1 MPITFSEEEESIRN
15 LFPIGTTFHYDKV
28 SYEVIEVGKP
38 FSEKGE
44 PKTDIYICAVSKNKN
59 DKKKEFKISFKKS
72 NADFLENKISKE
84 RAQQLFGKNWSKII
98 KESIKKLESSFQSKT
113 LIYKEKKGHTEKG
126 SITLGWKFELV
137 NKISGIL
144 SDEITLV
151 EDQVID
157 VYAGTNLEDEK
168 KNAKVNG
175 KLTDNSGIANFI
187 LIGET
192 GFNSAQEVI
201 DKLIS
206 VEDYVKQ
213 NPKVYFA
220 CKALNYR
227 ISKKKWDGDRP
238 LAVYVDWDVSKTEE
252 KLSYSLVFDKPLE
265 KKGNEVAEKLVTALE
280 TLDITTID
288 NIGV

>member
-1 MPITFSEEEESIRN
+1 MSITFSREEESIRT
-15 LFPIGTTFHYDKV
+15 LFPIGTTFNYDNV
-28 SYEVIEVGKP
+28 LYEVIEVGKP

-44 PKTDIYICAVSKNKN
+44 PKTDIYICAISK
-59 DKKKEFKISFKKS
+59 DHKKKEFKISFKKS

-98 KESIKKLESSFQSKT
+98 KESIDKLELSFQSKK
-113 LIYKEKKGHTEKG
+113 LIYKEQEGHTEKG

-137 NKISGIL
+137 NKISGAL
-144 SDEITLV
+144 SDEIILV

-175 KLTDNSGIANFI
+175 KLIDDSGIANFI

-206 VEDYVKQ
+206 VKDYVKLH
-213 NPKVYFA
+213 PKVYFA

-227 ISKKKWDGDRP
+227 FLKDKWDGDRP
-238 LAVYVDWDVSKTEE
+238 LAVYVEWSASGK
-252 KLSYSLVFDKPLE
+252 
-265 KKGNEVAEKLVTALE
+265 NCHIA
-280 TLDITTID
+280 
-288 NIGV
+288 

>member
-1 MPITFSEEEESIRN
+1 MSITFSREEELIRT
-15 LFPIGTTFHYDKV
+15 LFPIGTTFNYDNV
-28 SYEVIEVGKP
+28 LYEVIEVGKP

-44 PKTDIYICAVSKNKN
+44 PKTDIYICAISK
-59 DKKKEFKISFKKS
+59 DHKKKEFKISFKKS

-98 KESIKKLESSFQSKT
+98 KESIDKLELSFQSKK
-113 LIYKEKKGHTEKG
+113 LIYKEQEGHTEKG

-137 NKISGIL
+137 NKISGAL
-144 SDEITLV
+144 SDEIILV

-157 VYAGTNLEDEK
+157 VYAGTNLEDKK

-175 KLTDNSGIANFI
+175 KLIDDSGIANFI

-206 VEDYVKQ
+206 VKDYVKLH
-213 NPKVYFA
+213 PKVYFA

-227 ISKKKWDGDRP
+227 FLKDKWDGDRP
-238 LAVYVDWDVSKTEE
+238 LAVYVEWSASGK
-252 KLSYSLVFDKPLE
+252 KLSHSLVFDEPLE
-265 KKGNEVAEKLVTALE
+265 KKGNEVAEKLKAALE
-280 TLDITTID
+280 TLNITTID
-288 NIGV
+288 NIDM

>member
-1 MPITFSEEEESIRN
+1 MSITFSREEESIRT
-15 LFPIGTTFHYDKV
+15 LFPIGTTFNYDNV
-28 SYEVIEVGKP
+28 LYEVIEVGKP

-44 PKTDIYICAVSKNKN
+44 PKTDIYICAISK
-59 DKKKEFKISFKKS
+59 DHKKKEFKISFKKS

-98 KESIKKLESSFQSKT
+98 KESIDKLELSFQSKK
-113 LIYKEKKGHTEKG
+113 LIYKEQEGHTEKG

-137 NKISGIL
+137 NKISGAL
-144 SDEITLV
+144 SDEIILV

-175 KLTDNSGIANFI
+175 KLIDDSGIANFI

-206 VEDYVKQ
+206 VKDYVKLH
-213 NPKVYFA
+213 PKVYFA

-227 ISKKKWDGDRP
+227 FLKDKWDGDRP
-238 LAVYVDWDVSKTEE
+238 LAVYVEWSASGK
-252 KLSYSLVFDKPLE
+252 KLSHSLVFDEPLE
-265 KKGNEVAEKLVTALE
+265 KKGNEVAEKLKAALE
-280 TLDITTID
+280 TLNITTID
-288 NIGV
+288 NIEM

>member
-1 MPITFSEEEESIRN
+1 MSITFSREEESIRT
-15 LFPIGTTFHYDKV
+15 LFPIGTTFNYDNV
-28 SYEVIEVGKP
+28 LYEVIEVGKP

-44 PKTDIYICAVSKNKN
+44 PKTDIYICAISK
-59 DKKKEFKISFKKS
+59 DHKKKEFKISFKKS

-98 KESIKKLESSFQSKT
+98 KESIDKLELSFQSKK
-113 LIYKEKKGHTEKG
+113 LIYKEQEGHTEKG

-137 NKISGIL
+137 NKISGAL
-144 SDEITLV
+144 SDEIILV

-175 KLTDNSGIANFI
+175 KLIDDSGIANFI

-206 VEDYVKQ
+206 VKDYVKLH
-213 NPKVYFA
+213 PKVYFT

-227 ISKKKWDGDRP
+227 FLKDKWDGDRP
-238 LAVYVDWDVSKTEE
+238 LAVYVEWSASGK
-252 KLSYSLVFDKPLE
+252 KLSHSLVFDEPLE
-265 KKGNEVAEKLVTALE
+265 KKGNEVAEKLKAALE
-280 TLDITTID
+280 TLNITTID
-288 NIGV
+288 NIDM

>member
-1 MPITFSEEEESIRN
+1 MSITFSREEELIRT
-15 LFPIGTTFHYDKV
+15 LFPIGTTFNYDNV
-28 SYEVIEVGKP
+28 LYEVIEVGKP

-44 PKTDIYICAVSKNKN
+44 PKTDIYICAISK
-59 DKKKEFKISFKKS
+59 DHKKKEFKISFKKS

-98 KESIKKLESSFQSKT
+98 KESIDKLELSFQSKK
-113 LIYKEKKGHTEKG
+113 LIYKEQEGHTEKG

-137 NKISGIL
+137 NKISGAL
-144 SDEITLV
+144 SDEIILV

-175 KLTDNSGIANFI
+175 KLIDDSGIANFI

-206 VEDYVKQ
+206 VKDYVKLH
-213 NPKVYFA
+213 PKVYFA

-227 ISKKKWDGDRP
+227 FLKDKWDGDRP
-238 LAVYVDWDVSKTEE
+238 LAVYVEWSASGK
-252 KLSYSLVFDKPLE
+252 KLSHSLVFDEPLE
-265 KKGNEVAEKLVTALE
+265 KKGNEVAEKLKAALE
-280 TLDITTID
+280 TLNITTID
-288 NIGV
+288 NIDM

>member
-1 MPITFSEEEESIRN
+1 MSITFSREEESIRT
-15 LFPIGTTFHYDKV
+15 LFPIGTTFNYDNV
-28 SYEVIEVGKP
+28 LYEVIEVGKP

-44 PKTDIYICAVSKNKN
+44 PKTDIYICAISK
-59 DKKKEFKISFKKS
+59 DRKKKEFKISFKKS

-98 KESIKKLESSFQSKT
+98 KESIDKLELSFQSKK
-113 LIYKEKKGHTEKG
+113 LIYKEQEGHTEKG

-137 NKISGIL
+137 NKISGAL
-144 SDEITLV
+144 SDEIILV

-175 KLTDNSGIANFI
+175 KLIDDSGIANFI

-206 VEDYVKQ
+206 VKDYVKLH
-213 NPKVYFA
+213 PKVYFA

-227 ISKKKWDGDRP
+227 FLKDKWDGDRP
-238 LAVYVDWDVSKTEE
+238 LAVYVEWSASGK
-252 KLSYSLVFDKPLE
+252 KLSHSLVFDEPLE
-265 KKGNEVAEKLVTALE
+265 KKGNEVAEKLKAALE
-280 TLDITTID
+280 TLNITTID
-288 NIGV
+288 NIDM

>member
-1 MPITFSEEEESIRN
+1 MPKTFSKEEKLIRT
-15 LFPIGTTFHYDKV
+15 LFPIGTTFNYDNV

-44 PKTDIYICAVSKNKN
+44 PKTDIYICAISKNHE
-59 DKKKEFKISFKKS
+59 KKEFKISFKKG

-84 RAQQLFGKNWSKII
+84 RAQQLFGENWSKII
-98 KESIKKLESSFQSKT
+98 KQSIDALESSFQSKK
-113 LIYKEKKGHTEKG
+113 LIYKEQEGHTEKG

-137 NKISGIL
+137 NKINGALSGKIIL
-144 SDEITLV
+144 DK
-151 EDQVID
+151 DQVID

-175 KLTDNSGIANFI
+175 ILIDDSGIANFI

-192 GFNSAQEVI
+192 DFNSAQEVI

-206 VEDYVKQ
+206 VKDYVQQ
-213 NPKVYFA
+213 NPEVYFA

-227 ISKKKWDGDRP
+227 ILKDKWDGDRP
-238 LAVYVDWDVSKTEE
+238 LAVYVEWSVSSG
-252 KLSYSLVFDKPLE
+252 KLSHSLVFNEPLE
-265 KKGNEVAEKLVTALE
+265 KKGNEVAEKLKTSLE
-280 TLDITTID
+280 TLNITTID
-288 NIGV
+288 DIDI

>member
-1 MPITFSEEEESIRN
+1 MSITFSREEESIRT
-15 LFPIGTTFHYDKV
+15 LFPIGTTFNYDNV
-28 SYEVIEVGKP
+28 LYEVIEVGKP

-44 PKTDIYICAVSKNKN
+44 PKTDIYICAISKDHN
-59 DKKKEFKISFKKS
+59 KKEFKISFKKS

-98 KESIKKLESSFQSKT
+98 KESIDKLELSFQSKK
-113 LIYKEKKGHTEKG
+113 LIYKEQEGHTEKG

-137 NKISGIL
+137 NKISGAL
-144 SDEITLV
+144 SDEIILV

-175 KLTDNSGIANFI
+175 KLIDDSGIANFI

-206 VEDYVKQ
+206 VKDYVKLH
-213 NPKVYFA
+213 PKVYFA

-227 ISKKKWDGDRP
+227 FLKDKWDGDRP
-238 LAVYVDWDVSKTEE
+238 LAVYVEWSASGK
-252 KLSYSLVFDKPLE
+252 KLSHSLVFDEPLE
-265 KKGNEVAEKLVTALE
+265 KKGNEVAEKLKAALE
-280 TLDITTID
+280 TLNITTID
-288 NIGV
+288 NIDM

>member
-1 MPITFSEEEESIRN
+1 MSITFSREEESIRT
-15 LFPIGTTFHYDKV
+15 LFPIGTTFNYDNV
-28 SYEVIEVGKP
+28 LYEVIEVGKP

-44 PKTDIYICAVSKNKN
+44 PKTDIYICAISK
-59 DKKKEFKISFKKS
+59 DHKKKEFKISFKKS

-98 KESIKKLESSFQSKT
+98 KESIDKLELSFQSKK
-113 LIYKEKKGHTEKG
+113 LIYKEQEGHTEKG

-137 NKISGIL
+137 NKISGAL
-144 SDEITLV
+144 SDEIILV

-175 KLTDNSGIANFI
+175 KLIDDSGIANFI

-206 VEDYVKQ
+206 VKDYVKLH
-213 NPKVYFA
+213 PKVYFA

-227 ISKKKWDGDRP
+227 FLKDKWDGDRP
-238 LAVYVDWDVSKTEE
+238 LAVYVEWSASGK
-252 KLSYSLVFDKPLE
+252 KLSHSLVFDEPLE
-265 KKGNEVAEKLVTALE
+265 KKGNEVAEKLKAALE
-280 TLDITTID
+280 TLNITTID
-288 NIGV
+288 NIDM

>member
-1 MPITFSEEEESIRN
+1 MSITFSREEESIRT
-15 LFPIGTTFHYDKV
+15 LFPIGTTFNYDNV
-28 SYEVIEVGKP
+28 LYEVIEVGKP

-44 PKTDIYICAVSKNKN
+44 PKTDIYICAISK
-59 DKKKEFKISFKKS
+59 DHKKKEFKISFKKS

-98 KESIKKLESSFQSKT
+98 KESIDKLELSFQSKK
-113 LIYKEKKGHTEKG
+113 LIYKEQEGHTEKG

-137 NKISGIL
+137 NKISGAL
-144 SDEITLV
+144 SDEIILV

-175 KLTDNSGIANFI
+175 KLIDDSGIANFI

-192 GFNSAQEVI
+192 GFNSAEVI

-206 VEDYVKQ
+206 VKDYVKLH
-213 NPKVYFA
+213 PKVYFA

-227 ISKKKWDGDRP
+227 FLKDKWDGDRP
-238 LAVYVDWDVSKTEE
+238 LAVYVEWSASGK
-252 KLSYSLVFDKPLE
+252 KLSHSLVFDEPLE
-265 KKGNEVAEKLVTALE
+265 KKGNEVAEKLKAALE
-280 TLDITTID
+280 TLNITTID
-288 NIGV
+288 NIDM

>member
-1 MPITFSEEEESIRN
+1 MSITFSREEESIRT
-15 LFPIGTTFHYDKV
+15 LFPIGTTFNYDNV
-28 SYEVIEVGKP
+28 LYEVIEVGKP

-44 PKTDIYICAVSKNKN
+44 PKTDIYICAISK
-59 DKKKEFKISFKKS
+59 DHKKKEFKISFKKS

-98 KESIKKLESSFQSKT
+98 KESIDKLELSFQSKK
-113 LIYKEKKGHTEKG
+113 LIYKEQEGHTEKG

-137 NKISGIL
+137 NKISGAL
-144 SDEITLV
+144 SDEIILV

-175 KLTDNSGIANFI
+175 KLIDDSGIANFI

-206 VEDYVKQ
+206 VKDYVKLH
-213 NPKVYFA
+213 PKVYFA
-220 CKALNYR
+220 CKALHYR
-227 ISKKKWDGDRP
+227 FLKDKWDGDRP
-238 LAVYVDWDVSKTEE
+238 LAVYVEWSASGK
-252 KLSYSLVFDKPLE
+252 KLSHSLVFDEPLE
-265 KKGNEVAEKLVTALE
+265 KKGNEVAEKLKAALE
-280 TLDITTID
+280 TLNITTID
-288 NIGV
+288 NIDM

>member
-1 MPITFSEEEESIRN
+1 MSITFSREEESIRT
-15 LFPIGTTFHYDKV
+15 LFPIGTTFNYDNV
-28 SYEVIEVGKP
+28 LYDVIEVGKP

-44 PKTDIYICAVSKNKN
+44 PKTDIYICAISK
-59 DKKKEFKISFKKS
+59 DHKKKEFKISFKKS

-98 KESIKKLESSFQSKT
+98 KESIDKLELSFQSKK
-113 LIYKEKKGHTEKG
+113 LIYKEQEGHTEKG

-137 NKISGIL
+137 NKISGAL
-144 SDEITLV
+144 SDEIILV

-175 KLTDNSGIANFI
+175 KLIDDSGIANFI

-206 VEDYVKQ
+206 VKDYVKLH
-213 NPKVYFA
+213 PKVYFA

-227 ISKKKWDGDRP
+227 FLKDKWDGDRP
-238 LAVYVDWDVSKTEE
+238 LAVYVEWSASGK
-252 KLSYSLVFDKPLE
+252 KLSHSLVFDEPLE
-265 KKGNEVAEKLVTALE
+265 KKGNEVAEKIKAALE
-280 TLDITTID
+280 TLNITTID
-288 NIGV
+288 NIDM

>member
-1 MPITFSEEEESIRN
+1 MPITFSKEEESIRT
-15 LFPIGTTFHYDKV
+15 LFSIGTTFNYDNV

-44 PKTDIYICAVSKNKN
+44 PKTDIYICAISK
-59 DKKKEFKISFKKS
+59 DYKKKEFKISFKKS

-98 KESIKKLESSFQSKT
+98 KQSIDKLKPTFQSKT
-113 LIYKEKKGHTEKG
+113 LIYKEQEGHTEKG

-137 NKISGIL
+137 NKISGAL
-144 SDEITLV
+144 SDEIILV

-168 KNAKVNG
+168 KNARVNE
-175 KLTDNSGIANFI
+175 KIINDSGVANFI

-192 GFNSAQEVI
+192 GFKNAQEVI

-206 VEDYVKQ
+206 VKDYVKQ
-213 NPKVYFA
+213 HPKVYFA

-227 ISKKKWDGDRP
+227 TLKDKWDGDRP
-238 LAVYVDWDVSKTEE
+238 LAVYVEWSASSG
-252 KLSYSLVFDKPLE
+252 KLSHSLVFNKPLE
-265 KKGNEVAEKLVTALE
+265 KKGNEVAKKLKTSLE
-280 TLDITTID
+280 ILNITTID
-288 NIGV
+288 DIDI

>member
-1 MPITFSEEEESIRN
+1 MSITFSREEESIRT
-15 LFPIGTTFHYDKV
+15 LFPIGTTFNYDNV
-28 SYEVIEVGKP
+28 LYEVIEVGKP

-44 PKTDIYICAVSKNKN
+44 PKTDIYICAISK
-59 DKKKEFKISFKKS
+59 DHKKKEFKISFKKS

-98 KESIKKLESSFQSKT
+98 KESIDKLELSFQSKK
-113 LIYKEKKGHTEKG
+113 LIYKEQEGHTEKG

-137 NKISGIL
+137 NKISGAL
-144 SDEITLV
+144 SDEIILV

-157 VYAGTNLEDEK
+157 LYAGTNLEDEK

-175 KLTDNSGIANFI
+175 KLIDDSGIANFI

-206 VEDYVKQ
+206 VKDYVKLH
-213 NPKVYFA
+213 PKVYFA

-227 ISKKKWDGDRP
+227 FLKDKWDGDRP
-238 LAVYVDWDVSKTEE
+238 LAVYVEWSASGK
-252 KLSYSLVFDKPLE
+252 KLSHSLVFDEPLE
-265 KKGNEVAEKLVTALE
+265 KKGNEVAEKLKAALE
-280 TLDITTID
+280 TLNITTID
-288 NIGV
+288 NIDM

>member
-1 MPITFSEEEESIRN
+1 MSITFSREEESIRT
-15 LFPIGTTFHYDKV
+15 LFPIGTTFNYDNV
-28 SYEVIEVGKP
+28 LYEVIEVGKP

-44 PKTDIYICAVSKNKN
+44 PKTDIYICAISK
-59 DKKKEFKISFKKS
+59 DHKKKEFKISFKKS

-98 KESIKKLESSFQSKT
+98 KESIDRLELSFQSKK
-113 LIYKEKKGHTEKG
+113 LIYKEQEGHTEKG

-137 NKISGIL
+137 NKISGAL
-144 SDEITLV
+144 SDEIILV

-175 KLTDNSGIANFI
+175 KLIDDSGIANFI
-187 LIGET
+187 FIGET

-206 VEDYVKQ
+206 VKDYVKLH
-213 NPKVYFA
+213 PKVYFA

-227 ISKKKWDGDRP
+227 FLKDKWDGDRP
-238 LAVYVDWDVSKTEE
+238 LAVYVEWSASGK
-252 KLSYSLVFDKPLE
+252 KLSHSLVFDEPLE
-265 KKGNEVAEKLVTALE
+265 KKGNEVAEKLKAALE
-280 TLDITTID
+280 TLNITTID
-288 NIGV
+288 NIDM

>member
-1 MPITFSEEEESIRN
+1 MPITFSKEEESIRT
-15 LFPIGTTFHYDKV
+15 LFPIGTTFNFDNI

-44 PKTDIYICAVSKNKN
+44 PKTDIYICAISKNY
-59 DKKKEFKISFKKS
+59 KKKEFKISFKKS

-84 RAQQLFGKNWSKII
+84 RAQQLFGENWSEII
-98 KESIKKLESSFQSKT
+98 KQSIDKLKLSFQSKT
-113 LIYKEKKGHTEKG
+113 LIYKEQEGHTEKG

-137 NKISGIL
+137 NKISGAL
-144 SDEITLV
+144 SDEIILA

-168 KNAKVNG
+168 KNAKVNE
-175 KLTDNSGIANFI
+175 KI

-192 GFNSAQEVI
+192 DFKNAQEVI

-206 VEDYVKQ
+206 VKDYVKQ
-213 NPKVYFA
+213 HPKVYFA

-227 ISKKKWDGDRP
+227 TLKNKWDGDRP
-238 LAVYVDWDVSKTEE
+238 LAVYVEWGVSGE
-252 KLSYSLVFDKPLE
+252 KLSHSLVFDKPLE
-265 KKGNEVAEKLVTALE
+265 KKGNEVAKKLKTALE
-280 TLDITTID
+280 TLNITTID
-288 NIGV
+288 NIGM

>member
-1 MPITFSEEEESIRN
+1 MSIAFSREEESIRT
-15 LFPIGTTFHYDKV
+15 LFPIGTTFNYDNV
-28 SYEVIEVGKP
+28 LYEVIEVGKP

-44 PKTDIYICAVSKNKN
+44 PKTDIYICAISK
-59 DKKKEFKISFKKS
+59 DHKKKEFKISFKKS

-98 KESIKKLESSFQSKT
+98 KESIDKLELSFQSKK
-113 LIYKEKKGHTEKG
+113 LIYKEQEGHTEKG

-137 NKISGIL
+137 NKISGAL
-144 SDEITLV
+144 SDEIILV

-175 KLTDNSGIANFI
+175 KLIDDSGIANFI

-206 VEDYVKQ
+206 VKDYVKLH
-213 NPKVYFA
+213 PKVYFA

-227 ISKKKWDGDRP
+227 FLKDKWDGDRP
-238 LAVYVDWDVSKTEE
+238 LAVYVEWSASGK
-252 KLSYSLVFDKPLE
+252 KLSHSLVFDEPLE
-265 KKGNEVAEKLVTALE
+265 KKGNEVAEKLKAALE
-280 TLDITTID
+280 TLNITTID
-288 NIGV
+288 NIDM

>member
-1 MPITFSEEEESIRN
+1 MSITFSREEESIRT
-15 LFPIGTTFHYDKV
+15 LFPIGTTFNYDNV
-28 SYEVIEVGKP
+28 LYDVIEVGKP

-44 PKTDIYICAVSKNKN
+44 PKTDIYICAISK
-59 DKKKEFKISFKKS
+59 DHKKKEFKISFKKS

-98 KESIKKLESSFQSKT
+98 KESIDKLELSFQSKK
-113 LIYKEKKGHTEKG
+113 LIYKEQEGHTEKG

-137 NKISGIL
+137 NKISGAL
-144 SDEITLV
+144 SDEIILV

-175 KLTDNSGIANFI
+175 KLIDDSGIANFI

-206 VEDYVKQ
+206 VKDYVKLH
-213 NPKVYFA
+213 PKVYFA

-227 ISKKKWDGDRP
+227 FLKDKWDGDRP
-238 LAVYVDWDVSKTEE
+238 LAVYVEWSASGK
-252 KLSYSLVFDKPLE
+252 KLSHSLVFDEPLE
-265 KKGNEVAEKLVTALE
+265 KKGNEVAEKLKAALE
-280 TLDITTID
+280 TLNITTID
-288 NIGV
+288 NIDM

>member
-1 MPITFSEEEESIRN
+1 MSITFSREEESIRT
-15 LFPIGTTFHYDKV
+15 LFPIGTTFNYDNV
-28 SYEVIEVGKP
+28 LYEVIEVGKP

-44 PKTDIYICAVSKNKN
+44 PKTDIYICAISK
-59 DKKKEFKISFKKS
+59 DHKKKEFKISFKKS

-98 KESIKKLESSFQSKT
+98 KESIDKLELSFQSKK
-113 LIYKEKKGHTEKG
+113 LIYKEQEGHTEKG

-137 NKISGIL
+137 NKISGSL
-144 SDEITLV
+144 SDEIILV

-175 KLTDNSGIANFI
+175 KLIDDSGIANFI

-206 VEDYVKQ
+206 VKDYVKLH
-213 NPKVYFA
+213 PKVYFA

-227 ISKKKWDGDRP
+227 FLKDKWDGDRP
-238 LAVYVDWDVSKTEE
+238 LAVYVEWSASGK
-252 KLSYSLVFDKPLE
+252 KLSHSLVFDEPLE
-265 KKGNEVAEKLVTALE
+265 KKGNEVAEKLKAALE
-280 TLDITTID
+280 TLNITTID
-288 NIGV
+288 NIDM